1 MPMGTP
7 VFAASF
13 RIWDIDDHAD
23 QRGPD
28 GRLALRSLA
37 LQAASNVQ
45 RSFRRLEGYRRILT
59 TEVTLTAF
67 PNFPPAIE
75 IIYDFA

>member
-1 MPMGTP
+1 MPMGAP

-45 RSFRRLEGYRRILT
+45 RSFRRLKGYQRIFT
-59 TEVTLTAF
+59 TDATLLAC
-67 PNFPPAIE
+67 PHIIE
-75 IIYDFA
+75 KLRLRVEFL